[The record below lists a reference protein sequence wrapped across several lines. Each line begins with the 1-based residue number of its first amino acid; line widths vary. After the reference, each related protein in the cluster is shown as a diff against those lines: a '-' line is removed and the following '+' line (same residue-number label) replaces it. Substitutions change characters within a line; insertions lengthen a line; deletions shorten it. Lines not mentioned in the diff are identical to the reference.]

1 MNNKE
6 LSRLEEKLKY
16 DDLSHDDCV
25 LLIQE
30 IKALKHI
37 VQSYEQILESEQEG
51 KYSQGIFVF
60 NPATDGDSVL
70 VASSIGNNIEK
81 ITINKETLWLHS
93 DYTITRFEN
102 NNQMLIDFSNYLN
115 NNKLFIDETDNDI
128 IYIYYSIRR

>member
-1 MNNKE
+1 MDSKE

-30 IKALKHI
+30 IKVLKRR
-37 VQSYEQILESEQEG
+37 VQSYEQTLESEQEG

-60 NPATDGDSVL
+60 SPAAEGNSVL
-70 VASSIGNNIEK
+70 IPPSIGNNIEK
-81 ITINKETLWLHS
+81 VSINKETLWPLY
-93 DYTITRFEN
+93 DYTVTRFEKN
-102 NNQMLIDFSNYLN
+102 DQMLIDFSNYLN
-115 NNKLFIDETDNDI
+115 NNKLVIDETDNDL